1 MILTNIRPI
10 AVETIAK
17 NLFSDPLLTR
27 NMIYKKFVSNG
38 AYNPATGKNV
48 PVTTDYN
55 VVAVEMKHTQDSV
68 KASTAK
74 VEVGM
79 TLYLIQYDSL
89 PFALDTRDVLLD
101 VDTQKEYAIKGL
113 DPIFNIL
120 HSITVV
126 DKRSPS

>member
-1 MILTNIRPI
+1 MILTTVSPI
-10 AVETIAK
+10 AKETIAK
-17 NLFSDPLLTR
+17 NLFSDPLLR
-27 NMIYKKFVSNG
+27 REVIYKKFVSNG
-38 AYNPATGKNV
+38 NYNPTTGKNV

-55 VVAVEMKHTQDSV
+55 VLAVEMKHTQDSV

-79 TLYLIQYDSL
+79 TLYLVQYDDL
-89 PFALDTRDVLLD
+89 PFPLDTKDVL
-101 VDTQKEYAIKGL
+101 VEVSTGKEFAIKGL

-126 DKRSPS
+126 DKRSP

>member
-1 MILTNIRPI
+1 MILTTVSPI
-10 AVETIAK
+10 AKETIAK
-17 NLFSDPLLTR
+17 NLFSDPLLR
-27 NMIYKKFVSNG
+27 REMIYKKFVSNG
-38 AYNPATGKNV
+38 NYNTTTGKNV

-55 VVAVEMKHTQDSV
+55 VLAVEMKHTQDSV

-79 TLYLIQYDSL
+79 TLYLIQYDDL
-89 PFALDTRDVLLD
+89 PFPLDTKDVL
-101 VDTQKEYAIKGL
+101 VEVSTGKEFAIKGL

-126 DKRSPS
+126 DKRSP